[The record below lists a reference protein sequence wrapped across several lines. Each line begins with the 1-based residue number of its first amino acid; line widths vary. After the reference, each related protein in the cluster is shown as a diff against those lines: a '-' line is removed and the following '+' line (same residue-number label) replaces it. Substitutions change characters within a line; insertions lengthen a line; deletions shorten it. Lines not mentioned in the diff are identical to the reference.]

1 MEKIKMLFDVGNKL
15 EEEERVRKGLLDD
28 GELRV
33 LVQ

>member
-1 MEKIKMLFDVGNKL
+1 MLFDVGNKL